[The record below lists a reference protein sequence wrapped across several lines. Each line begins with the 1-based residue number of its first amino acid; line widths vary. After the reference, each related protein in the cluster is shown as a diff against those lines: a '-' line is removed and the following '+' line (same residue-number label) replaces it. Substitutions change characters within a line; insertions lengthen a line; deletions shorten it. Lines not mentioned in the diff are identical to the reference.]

1 MNFKYFMVNGI
12 IGLIL
17 VFWIQSLQFI
27 RVLVI
32 KAGFMD
38 GSPDY
43 NLLTTNLIIVPIV
56 FFIMSV
62 TFLLLW
68 LYKDL
73 EINKG

>member
-1 MNFKYFMVNGI
+1 MNFKYFMLNGI

-17 VFWIQSLQFI
+17 VFLIQSLQFI
-27 RVLVI
+27 RVLAI
-32 KAGFMD
+32 KSGFMD

-43 NLLTTNLIIVPIV
+43 NLLTTHLVIVPIV
-56 FFIMSV
+56 FFIISLI
-62 TFLLLW
+62 FLLLW